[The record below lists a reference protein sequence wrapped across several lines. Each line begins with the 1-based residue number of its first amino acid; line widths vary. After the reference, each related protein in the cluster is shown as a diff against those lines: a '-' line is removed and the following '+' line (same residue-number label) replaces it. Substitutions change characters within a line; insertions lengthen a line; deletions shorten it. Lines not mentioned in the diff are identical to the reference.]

1 MKPVPWSGQDVP
13 TAGSRE
19 RGRELARQALVHA
32 DRLYNYARY
41 LTGNAADAEDLV
53 QETYARALDRASQFT
68 RGPNLKAW
76 LLTILRNLFLDG
88 RRHAKLAQT
97 TGGLDTTNPPV
108 EPPPTHA
115 ALRGDDEL
123 ERLRTIVGGEI
134 EAAMM
139 TLNEEARTV
148 VLLDLEGL
156 TETEIA
162 DAVGC
167 AVGTVKSRL
176 YRARVQLRER
186 LRDYAR

>member
-1 MKPVPWSGQDVP
+1 MKPVAWLGQDVP

-19 RGRELARQALVHA
+19 HGRELARQALVHA

-53 QETYARALDRASQFT
+53 QETYARALDRANQFT

-76 LLTILRNLFLDG
+76 LLTILRNIFLDG
-88 RRHAKLAQT
+88 RRRAKLAQT
-97 TGGLDTTNPPV
+97 TGGLDTADPMV
-108 EPPPTHA
+108 EPPPSRV

-123 ERLRTIVGGEI
+123 ERLRTIVGAEI

-148 VLLDLEGL
+148 VLLDLEGM

-162 DAVGC
+162 NALGC